1 MRQVLRQRP
10 LRCLTASARRFNGNE
25 DGAITVDWVVLT
37 AAIVI
42 VGVTAIGVISPGVY
56 ATASTIDSR
65 VEAGLQ

>member
-1 MRQVLRQRP
+1 MRLVSVSRLLRQ
-10 LRCLTASARRFNGNE
+10 LGASGRCFERNE

-56 ATASTIDSR
+56 ATASTIDSQ